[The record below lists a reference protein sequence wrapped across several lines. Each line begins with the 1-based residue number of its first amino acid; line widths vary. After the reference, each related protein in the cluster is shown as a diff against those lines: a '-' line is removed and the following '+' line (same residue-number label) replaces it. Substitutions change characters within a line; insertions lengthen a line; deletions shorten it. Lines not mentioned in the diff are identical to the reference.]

1 MSFASAARRQE
12 RATGLEVLMVIDDDG
27 ALPQGD
33 LRLLDSDIAQQLLA
47 STVPARVGYTAL
59 DGTPR
64 VVPSWFYWTGEE
76 LVMPTFVRAPHVAR
90 PAARLRALHAH
101 PDVAISIDTESFPP
115 HVLLVRG
122 QAVITEV
129 DGIAPEYALAAHR
142 YMGDEQAV
150 AYLGQADQPGT
161 RMARIAVR
169 PAWVGLIDFDTRLPE
184 AMSG

>member
-1 MSFASAARRQE
+1 
-12 RATGLEVLMVIDDDG
+12 MVIDDRSP
-27 ALPQGD
+27 LPQGD
-33 LRLLDSDIAQQLLA
+33 LRLLDSEIAQRLLT
-47 STVPARVGYTAL
+47 STVPARVAYTAT

-64 VVPSWFYWTGEE
+64 VVPSWFHWTGDE

-90 PAARLRALHAH
+90 PATRLRALRAN

-122 QAVITEV
+122 RAAITEV

-142 YMGDEQAV
+142 YMGDEPAA
-150 AYLGQADQPGT
+150 AYLGHADKPGT

-169 PAWVGLIDFDTRLPE
+169 PAWVGLIDFETRLPE
-184 AMSG
+184 VMTG